1 MGYTVPSVRPVWVQ
15 VLVRI
20 LEDSAHT
27 DHITC
32 MRFECSF
39 PLRWIIGEYGS
50 RSMLTVLNIVNIK
63 HVRCF
68 SFHSMTG
75 DAWCDLL
82 VAGPMSRPEC
92 HLRLDLAPADCGL
105 LLSRVH
111 NAEQL
116 EELSLAIVSSFQYP
130 VNLSYHHNTLCSVHD
145 TVSFCL

>member
-1 MGYTVPSVRPVWVQ
+1 MFRV
-15 VLVRI
+15 

-32 MRFECSF
+32 MRFNWSLF
-39 PLRWIIGEYGS
+39 PLPPLLGEYGS

-63 HVRCF
+63 HLRCF

-75 DAWCDLL
+75 DKWCDLL
-82 VAGPMSRPEC
+82 VAGPMSRPVC
-92 HLRLDLAPADCGL
+92 HLTLWATPAECGL
-105 LLSRVH
+105 LLSGIC

-116 EELSLAIVSSFQYP
+116 EELGLVVSSFQYP
-130 VNLSYHHNTLCSVHD
+130 VHLSYYHNTLCSVHD